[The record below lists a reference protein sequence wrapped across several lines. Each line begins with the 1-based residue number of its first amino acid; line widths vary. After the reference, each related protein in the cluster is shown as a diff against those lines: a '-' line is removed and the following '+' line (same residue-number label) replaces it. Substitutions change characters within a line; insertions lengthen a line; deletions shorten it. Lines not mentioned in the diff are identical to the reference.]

1 MSPPVYALPAYRLI
15 ILLVGLLLPWASQA
29 GEGNIQILRQQ
40 AIAWLQQQV
49 QEAYPDTLAQVELGP
64 LDPRL
69 RLAPCEAIQFFLP
82 VGAHLWRNGSLG
94 MKCGAPA
101 PWSLYLTYKIQLH
114 GPALLTQRPLPARYA
129 LNTAD
134 VLLSTVAYNQDPG
147 SYVHELPAGA
157 MTLRAMQINQPIL
170 IQDLVQADI
179 IRAGTQIQVRVH
191 GRGFSVAQEGKAL
204 NAAKV
209 GGTVQ
214 VKMPSGRIV
223 RGVANS
229 SGEVEIRP

>member
-15 ILLVGLLLPWASQA
+15 LLLASLLLPWAIQA
-29 GEGNIQILRQQ
+29 ADGNIQILRQQ
-40 AIAWLQQQV
+40 ATNWLQQQV

-64 LDPRL
+64 LDTRL
-69 RLAPCEAIQFFLP
+69 RLSPCEGIQFFLP

-94 MKCGAPA
+94 MKCNAPV
-101 PWSLYLTYKIQLH
+101 PWSLYLSYRIQLH
-114 GPALLTQRPLPARYA
+114 GPALLTRRPLPARHT
-129 LNTAD
+129 LSTAD
-134 VLLSTVAYNQDPG
+134 VLQDSVAYSQDPG
-147 SYVHELPAGA
+147 GYVRELPAGA
-157 MTLRAMQINQPIL
+157 VTLRSMHINQPIL

-179 IRAGTQIQVRVH
+179 IRAGAQVQVKVH
-191 GRGFSVAQEGKAL
+191 GRGFSVTQEGKAL

-209 GGTVQ
+209 GGPVQ

-229 SGEVEIRP
+229 SGEVEMRP